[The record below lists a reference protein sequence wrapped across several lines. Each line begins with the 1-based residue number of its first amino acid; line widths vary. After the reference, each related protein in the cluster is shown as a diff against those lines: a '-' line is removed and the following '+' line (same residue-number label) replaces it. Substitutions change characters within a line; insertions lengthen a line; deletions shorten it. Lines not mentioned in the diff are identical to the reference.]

1 MGFMPS
7 LRHSLTMTLVY
18 DPPRALVLVTAKVY
32 RPALEPL
39 RLPRFPENLRPSFAR
54 LLRPATLPHKI
65 LLF

>member
-7 LRHSLTMTLVY
+7 LRHSLTMILVY
-18 DPPRALVLVTAKVY
+18 DPPRALVLVTWKVY

-39 RLPRFPENLRPSFAR
+39 RLPRFAENLTLRRFA
-54 LLRPATLPHKI
+54 PATLPHKI